1 VLAAGGIADGRG
13 LAAALA
19 LGAAGAVVGTRFQAS
34 LEALVPAEVAK
45 AIVEAHGSDTERS
58 RVLDIG
64 RGAPWPAR
72 YTGRALRNAFLDRW
86 RDHESALRDD
96 DTARAE
102 FREAVAR
109 GDLDAVPVWAGE
121 AVDLITDLPSATD
134 LVGMFVVGAE
144 RALARATRPFEPVR

>member
-1 VLAAGGIADGRG
+1 
-13 LAAALA
+13 
-19 LGAAGAVVGTRFQAS
+19 VVGTRFQAS
-34 LEALVPAEVAK
+34 LEALVPAEIAK

-72 YTGRALRNAFLDRW
+72 YPGRTLRNAFLDRW
-86 RDHESALRDD
+86 RDHEAVLRDD
-96 DTARAE
+96 DAARTE
-102 FREAVAR
+102 FRAAIAR

-121 AVDLITDLPSATD
+121 AVDLITDLPSATE
-134 LVGMFVVGAE
+134 LVGMLVGGAE